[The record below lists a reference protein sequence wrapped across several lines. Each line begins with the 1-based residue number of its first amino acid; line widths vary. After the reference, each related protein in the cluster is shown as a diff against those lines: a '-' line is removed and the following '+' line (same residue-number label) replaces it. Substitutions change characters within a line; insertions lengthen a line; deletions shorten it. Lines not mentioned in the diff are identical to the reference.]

1 MSYYVTRQETAC
13 VQSAEK
19 INLKFYRRHSMN
31 EGQKNTLMQKYGTR
45 KNNLASGR
53 PLLSNTVLL
62 STLFL
67 ACALLFSCTTMQEEV
82 KTTVSDEDIAAITKQ
97 YELELV
103 ALDGRSL
110 AVHDAGLSL
119 SANPLTVEKQSVE
132 KKSAEVQGDALS
144 YLVRIQQELSSSKM
158 SRPLRCRLLA
168 LSGRASLIAEKPVQ
182 AKKWYDEAAA
192 IEADDIQV
200 LILGLRLEA
209 DYATRIATMSG
220 TFTEE
225 EAPLQIE
232 QALCLYYM
240 GQYAKAAAAFDNA
253 FASLDHVYRDAYGQL
268 RGTSWFLQSAVG
280 TVSADATAKTLSA
293 DGMLLLIQSETTLL
307 LPVTG
312 GKTLKAKELASKM
325 EQSGILDDDIAKK
338 VGDRHAPLYRAD
350 VARTVWRLYITYKN
364 TKANVDYAS
373 QFSGQESTIPDV
385 PVTDAAFASVAGC
398 LENELIE
405 LPDGIH
411 FLS

>member
-1 MSYYVTRQETAC
+1 
-13 VQSAEK
+13 
-19 INLKFYRRHSMN
+19 MN
-31 EGQKNTLMQKYGTR
+31 GEQKNSFTQEDGTR
-45 KNNLASGR
+45 KNTLASGTR
-53 PLLSNTVLL
+53 LLWKAVLKSTVLKSAAL
-62 STLFL
+62 WSTMLL
-67 ACALLFSCTTMQEEV
+67 ACTLLFSCTTLQEEV

-132 KKSAEVQGDALS
+132 KKSAEVKGDALS

-200 LILGLRLEA
+200 LILGLRLEP
-209 DYATRIATMSG
+209 DYATRIAKMSG
-220 TFTEE
+220 TFTDE

-240 GQYAKAAAAFDNA
+240 GQYAKAAAAFDDA
-253 FASLDHVYRDAYGQL
+253 FVSLDHAYRDAYGQL
-268 RGTSWFLQSAVG
+268 RDTSWLLQSAVG
-280 TVSADATAKTLSA
+280 TVSSDATAKTLSA

-338 VGDRHAPLYRAD
+338 VGDRHASLYRAD
-350 VARTVWRLYITYKN
+350 IARAVWRLYITYKN

-373 QFSGQESTIPDV
+373 QFSGQESPIPDV

-398 LENELIE
+398 VENELME

-411 FLS
+411 FLPYNTISGPEFVKILNKF